1 MDVGT
6 LFQKFLEQEKK
17 KKRRHN
23 DDDDDDAKLD
33 AFFTTPPKTKR
44 MSQKKRQCQI
54 RKLMKQAKSIIEGI
68 SEGNN
73 DDDDDDDDDDDKKI
87 IGGGENSKKKR
98 KKGGANV
105 KENPLKKEI
114 ANPAGLNFANQVG
127 ALLAQ
132 PTKINMVPPADESRK
147 STQPEKIPFGVK
159 TESKKV
165 LEPKSNIFDINMQGR
180 RSFTFECEGSFHNP

>member
-1 MDVGT
+1 
-6 LFQKFLEQEKK
+6 
-17 KKRRHN
+17 
-23 DDDDDDAKLD
+23 
-33 AFFTTPPKTKR
+33 
-44 MSQKKRQCQI
+44 
-54 RKLMKQAKSIIEGI
+54 MKQAKSIIEGI

-73 DDDDDDDDDDDKKI
+73 DDDDDANGKKI

-114 ANPAGLNFANQVG
+114 ANPAGLDFANQVG

-180 RSFTFECEGSFHNP
+180 RSFTFECEGSFHNPRFYEAIVHFACKLVTAPVAGAGGGAAYQQYHIPAQNGEDAADSRYGHRAK

>member
-1 MDVGT
+1 MMLGEEEEEGDAKSNRSRIKKPHLHPHQLINLTVSYKMDVGT

-17 KKRRHN
+17 KKRRHD

-44 MSQKKRQCQI
+44 MSRKKRQCQI

-73 DDDDDDDDDDDKKI
+73 DDDDDDVDDKKI

-98 KKGGANV
+98 KKV
-105 KENPLKKEI
+105 VPL
-114 ANPAGLNFANQVG
+114 
-127 ALLAQ
+127 
-132 PTKINMVPPADESRK
+132 SRK
-147 STQPEKIPFGVK
+147 T
-159 TESKKV
+159 
-165 LEPKSNIFDINMQGR
+165 L
-180 RSFTFECEGSFHNP
+180 